1 MEKQTALLQN
11 RKTARLLYWL
21 CFVCLMLAAGVLLFG
36 RLSAARLEDYDE
48 LRHGQNAYE
57 MLQSGDYIVHTYH
70 GEADYYNCKPP
81 LGCGSSR
88 WATVCSAI
96 ICWGCAFS
104 AP

>member
-11 RKTARLLYWL
+11 RKTARLLYWF

-81 LGCGSSR
+81 LGL
-88 WATVCSAI
+88 WI
-96 ICWGCAFS
+96 ITLGYRLFGYNLLGLRFGC
-104 AP
+104 